1 MSQHKCPMP
10 FARTKRLLSM
20 AILLGMYAA
29 GAATM
34 AVGAETQAPTPKRGG
49 ILEFAVD
56 SEPGT
61 YDCHA
66 NVSFAFLH
74 PIAPHYST
82 LLKFDGANYPQIKG
96 NLAESWSVSADKLT
110 YTFKIHPNVLFHD
123 GSALTSADVKASYE
137 RRFHP
142 PQRVVSSRQDAYAAI
157 ARNVTPAIVPAVFKT
172 T

>member
-10 FARTKRLLSM
+10 FARTKRLPSI

-56 SEPGT
+56 SEPGN

-82 LLKFDGANYPQIKG
+82 LLDLHLQD
-96 NLAESWSVSADKLT
+96 SS
-110 YTFKIHPNVLFHD
+110 
-123 GSALTSADVKASYE
+123 
-137 RRFHP
+137 
-142 PQRVVSSRQDAYAAI
+142 QRVVS
-157 ARNVTPAIVPAVFKT
+157 
-172 T
+172 